1 MLLHL
6 PVTLSSP
13 EGGIVRGKRR
23 GKEGK
28 DPTYTVPVFTILEFT
43 SLFIPLL
50 PVQKEDNKVDEV
62 KVCERGVEA
71 GWETPS

>member
-1 MLLHL
+1 M
-6 PVTLSSP
+6 
-13 EGGIVRGKRR
+13 RGKRR

-28 DPTYTVPVFTILEFT
+28 NPTYTIPVLTILEFT

-50 PVQKEDNKVDEV
+50 PMQKEDNKVDEV